1 MSYINFKGTVKKIN
15 LKSAEE
21 TEITI
26 SIPASELDGQY
37 NTLQAMLELKVIG
50 GLDSQIVTYKV
61 LKNAKTGK
69 PLTKYTVDGNG
80 VVSATEPEGEQ
91 LSMDLGLPPEKVE
104 VKADP
109 EQIDLEIIQDFILSG
124 LAPNFNDMDYDFL
137 EITERLTS
145 GDSYL
150 KIATDVGM
158 GVGVF
163 VVMVEEYRK
172 RVAPMAAKWDEWRKG
187 QEPTTPTASE
197 PAAADGNQSEVDEE
211 TKQDGGEESAYD
223 ARMEPD
229 WLDGEGQ
236 SSGEPAEGQGEP
248 SADGKTGEVVE
259 EGSEER
265 QDSEGAGTPEDV
277 SKDDLEA
284 FILTNRPVY
293 DDIEI
298 DGTPILFPELLQE
311 RLELKKTWK
320 EIAEEKEVSPSVLS
334 AKWGAYKKRVARKM
348 KGDGGAA

>member
-26 SIPASELDGQY
+26 SIPAAELDGQY
-37 NTLQAMLELKVIG
+37 NTLQSMLELKVIG

-69 PLTKYTVDGNG
+69 PLTKYTVDGSG
-80 VVSATEPEGEQ
+80 VVSAAEPEGEQ
-91 LSMDLGLPPEKVE
+91 LSMDLGLPAEQIE

-109 EQIDLEIIQDFILSG
+109 EQIDLGVIQDFILSG
-124 LAPNFNDMDYDFL
+124 LAPRFDDMDYDFH
-137 EITERLTS
+137 EITERLVS
-145 GDSYL
+145 GDTYL
-150 KIATDVGM
+150 KIAADIGM

-163 VVMVEEYRK
+163 VVMVDDYRK
-172 RVAPMAAKWDEWRKG
+172 RVAPMAAKWNEWRKG
-187 QEPTTPTASE
+187 QAPVAPPTVE
-197 PAAADGNQSEVDEE
+197 PAAEDADQTEGETESEQSGGEGDNAELEPKQPDGDGQSGSSDPEEAKGTPVADGQ
-211 TKQDGGEESAYD
+211 TGGGTGEEPD
-223 ARMEPD
+223 ATETSP
-229 WLDGEGQ
+229 GE
-236 SSGEPAEGQGEP
+236 E
-248 SADGKTGEVVE
+248 
-259 EGSEER
+259 
-265 QDSEGAGTPEDV
+265 V

-298 DGTPILFPELLQE
+298 NGTPILFPELLQE
-311 RLELKKTWK
+311 RLEKNKTWK
-320 EIAEEKEVSPSVLS
+320 EIAQEKEVSASVLS
-334 AKWGAYKKRVARKM
+334 AKWGAYKKRVERKMM